1 MAHARN
7 TDPNTSHEA
16 AASVADPTLTQRVI
30 FSILENEPMTD
41 EELVIR
47 YKSML
52 ERFDFVPMASESGI
66 RSRRNELARA
76 SKVFPVG
83 YKKTKSGCKA
93 IVWEAA

>member
-16 AASVADPTLTQRVI
+16 AASVTDPTLTQRVI

-47 YKSML
+47 YKAMID
-52 ERFDFVPMASESGI
+52 RFDFVPMASESGI

-76 SKVFPVG
+76 AKVFPVG
-83 YKKTKSGCKA
+83 YKKTKSGRKA